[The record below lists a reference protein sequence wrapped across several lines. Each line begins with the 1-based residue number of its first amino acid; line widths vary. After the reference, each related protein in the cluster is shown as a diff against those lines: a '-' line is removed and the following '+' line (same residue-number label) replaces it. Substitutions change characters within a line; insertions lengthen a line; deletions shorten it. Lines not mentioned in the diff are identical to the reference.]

1 MKTKINYI
9 LIASMMLLFVITS
22 CNKSS
27 SSSGSSFCTITGTVI
42 ELQTGDPVQNA
53 TVTIAPSGKNTYTGS
68 DGHFEFLDLDA
79 KQYDITVQKSGY
91 KTNFKH
97 VTTEAGGTI
106 NVSITL
112 EKDQ

>member
-1 MKTKINYI
+1 MKTKITGI
-9 LIASMMLLFVITS
+9 IIICLVLLFATS
-22 CNKSS
+22 SCKKDTTVVNTY
-27 SSSGSSFCTITGTVI
+27 CTITGTVI